1 MTKKTGL
8 QLYRNIK
15 AGPIFLGT
23 QASDQ
28 VGFLSLMISSR
39 PSKELNIKLENFTLT
54 LIAIGCLLT
63 LSVSYGFN
71 ASRKYLG
78 RFNQTR

>member
-8 QLYRNIK
+8 QLYSHIK
-15 AGPIFLGT
+15 AGHIFLGT

-39 PSKELNIKLENFTLT
+39 PSKELNTKLENVTLT

-63 LSVSYGFN
+63 L
-71 ASRKYLG
+71 
-78 RFNQTR
+78 